1 MALEPPLHEP
11 ENKSATRRDKGHTL
25 VLVGYLLIV
34 ADLVLGCYIW
44 IAMRN
49 TGGKMMMIVMAVDLF
64 FGIVLVAVGSNMKK
78 KASRLGS

>member
-11 ENKSATRRDKGHTL
+11 ENKDERKRDLGHTL

-34 ADLVLGCYIW
+34 SDLILGCYLF
-44 IAMRN
+44 IAMRGE
-49 TGGKMMMIVMAVDLF
+49 GGKVMMVVLALDLVVAIGFIV
-64 FGIVLVAVGSNMKK
+64 VGGNMKK